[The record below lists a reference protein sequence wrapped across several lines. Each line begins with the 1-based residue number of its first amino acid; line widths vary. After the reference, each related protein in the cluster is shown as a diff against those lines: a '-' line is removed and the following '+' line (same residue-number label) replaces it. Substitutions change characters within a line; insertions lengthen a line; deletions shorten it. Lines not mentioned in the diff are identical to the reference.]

1 VNVLKNQIVVAR
13 REINGECCKCPE
25 KPDCREV
32 FCIQTVCKDGKAR
45 REINGECC
53 KCPEEIK

>member
-1 VNVLKNQIVVAR
+1 MVNVVNVLKNQIVV
-13 REINGECCKCPE
+13 
-25 KPDCREV
+25 
-32 FCIQTVCKDGKAR
+32 QTVCKDGKAR